1 MTAKELIKSLLPLD
15 SDVEVCVLSRSGKI
29 DFVEER
35 EVFGRKMII
44 ASDKEVDSGVPVDKV
59 GKPTYALDLFIEEEI
74 PFRLKNIQ
82 EVDAELAEEAEENLL
97 TDLCVSRGGNFDFF
111 DYDGLDSLFSDI
123 VKEINGGKD
132 YAD

>member
-44 ASDKEVDSGVPVDKV
+44 ASDKEVDSGVLVPEDKV
-59 GKPTYALDLFIEEEI
+59 GKPTYALDLFVEEEI
-74 PFRLKNIQ
+74 PFRLRNIQ
-82 EVDAELAEEAEENLL
+82 KVDAELAKEAEENLL
-97 TDLCVSRGGNFDFF
+97 ADLCISRGGEFNFL
-111 DYDGLDSLFSDI
+111 DYDGLDEHIEYALN
-123 VKEINGGKD
+123 EYED
-132 YAD
+132 YPD